1 MAHIHIDY
9 NPKTLQVTVPLQI
22 IMPNPGWDDSGER
35 DIQKLPVLYLLH
47 GLSDDSSAWQRY
59 TNIEILAWDLGFI
72 AVLPTGGRSMYAN
85 MDNGQA
91 YFDYITSELPE
102 YLDKTFKFDLSR
114 QNCLIAGNSM
124 GGLGAFKA
132 AFLRPELYRAAC
144 SLSGALIPDIK
155 NVPQDK
161 AEDRKM
167 MYEIGLIYG
176 GLDKVRGSADDPMA
190 WLPKAAEN
198 PQALPALYSC
208 CGTDDDLLT
217 VNRIFKQACDS
228 LIIPLTYWEEEGGKH
243 NWYFWQKHI
252 EKWLHMVL
260 PERSNS

>member
-1 MAHIHIDY
+1 MTQIRIDY
-9 NPKTLQVTVPLQI
+9 NPKTLQVSVPLQI
-22 IMPNPGWDDSGER
+22 IMPNQGWNDGSES

-59 TNIEILAWDLGFI
+59 TNLEILAWDLGFI

-124 GGLGAFKA
+124 GGLGAFKS
-132 AFLRPELYRAAC
+132 AFLRPELYRAAF
-144 SLSGALIPDIK
+144 SLSGALIPEIK
-155 NVPQDK
+155 NVPEEKGADP
-161 AEDRKM
+161 KM
-167 MYEIGLIYG
+167 MHEIGLIYG
-176 GLDKVRGSADDPMA
+176 GLDKVKGSGDDPMA
-190 WLPKAAEN
+190 WLANAASN
-198 PQALPALYSC
+198 PEVLPALYSC
-208 CGTDDDLLT
+208 CGTSDDLLT
-217 VNRIFKQACDS
+217 VNRIFQKVCEARK
-228 LIIPLTYWEEEGGKH
+228 IPLTYWEEKGGKH

-252 EKWLHMVL
+252 EKWLRMVL
-260 PERSNS
+260 PERS

>member
-1 MAHIHIDY
+1 MTHIHIDY

-22 IMPNPGWDDSGER
+22 IMPNPGWGDQIES

-132 AFLRPELYRAAC
+132 AFLHPELYRAAL
-144 SLSGALIPDIK
+144 SLSGALIPEIK
-155 NVPQDK
+155 SVPQDK
-161 AEDRKM
+161 AANYHM
-167 MYEIGLIYG
+167 MHEIGLIYG
-176 GLDKVRGSADDPMA
+176 GLDKVKGSGDDPMA
-190 WLPKAAEN
+190 WLANAANN
-198 PQALPALYSC
+198 PEVLPALYSC
-208 CGTDDDLLT
+208 CGTQDDLLK
-217 VNRIFKQACDS
+217 VNRIFKKACEAHN
-228 LIIPLTYWEEEGGKH
+228 IPLTYWEEKGGQH

-252 EKWLHMVL
+252 AKWLGMVL
-260 PERSNS
+260 PERS